1 MIYTITQNLLYIN
14 NVIEGYISTGDM
26 TFNDAWKIYVF
37 YRDCKDTGKIID
49 YIETELESDS
59 QELLKD
65 IEMLQTE
72 SSRFLKL
79 YYANRH
85 VFEKID
91 FEMICN
97 KHLSVFSKKAQDA
110 HDISNEAWDRYK
122 VIDNRIDNAWYSG
135 NDDPKLE
142 EEHAKLKAEYDKLS
156 QYTQGLYQG
165 HRDEQIRIS
174 GLFCLK
180 IGAVVMLVSVLSQMS
195 TVVVDGYETHKN
207 TGGA

>member
-1 MIYTITQNLLYIN
+1 
-14 NVIEGYISTGDM
+14 M

-37 YRDCKDTGKIID
+37 YRDSKDTGKIID
-49 YIETELESDS
+49 YLETELESDS
-59 QELLKD
+59 QELLKA

-79 YYANRH
+79 YYANKY

-91 FEMICN
+91 FEIICS

-122 VIDNRIDNAWYSG
+122 VIDKRLDNAWYSG
-135 NDDPKLE
+135 NDNPKLE

-156 QYTQGLYQG
+156 QYTQGLYQA
-165 HRDEQIRIS
+165 HRDEQIKIS

-180 IGAVVMLVSVLSQMS
+180 IGAVVMLVSVLDNIANIILENNN
-195 TVVVDGYETHKN
+195 VE
-207 TGGA
+207 GGI

>member
-1 MIYTITQNLLYIN
+1 MIYTIAQNLLYIN

-26 TFNDAWKIYVF
+26 TFNDAWKIYEF
-37 YRDCKDTGKIID
+37 YRDSKDTGKIID

-65 IEMLQTE
+65 IEMLQME

-79 YYANRH
+79 YYANKH

-91 FEMICN
+91 FEMICS

-110 HDISNEAWDRYK
+110 HDISNEAWDRYN
-122 VIDNRIDNAWYSG
+122 VIDKRLDNAWYSG

-142 EEHAKLKAEYDKLS
+142 EEHARLKAEYDKLS
-156 QYTQGLYQG
+156 QNTKGLYQA
-165 HRDEQIRIS
+165 HRDEHIRIS

-180 IGAVVMLVSVLSQMS
+180 IGAVVMLVSVLTQMA
-195 TVVVDGYETHKN
+195 TVVLEGYGTHKK

>member
-1 MIYTITQNLLYIN
+1 MIYTIAQNLLYIN

-26 TFNDAWKIYVF
+26 TFNDAWKIYEF
-37 YRDCKDTGKIID
+37 YRDSKDTGKIID

-79 YYANRH
+79 YYANKH

-91 FEMICN
+91 FEMICS

-110 HDISNEAWDRYK
+110 HDISNEAWDRYN
-122 VIDNRIDNAWYSG
+122 VIDKRLDNAWYSG

-142 EEHAKLKAEYDKLS
+142 EEHARLKAEYDKLS
-156 QYTQGLYQG
+156 QNTKGLYQL
-165 HRDEQIRIS
+165 I
-174 GLFCLK
+174 
-180 IGAVVMLVSVLSQMS
+180 VMSI
-195 TVVVDGYETHKN
+195 
-207 TGGA
+207 

>member
-1 MIYTITQNLLYIN
+1 MIYTIAQNLLYIN

-26 TFNDAWKIYVF
+26 AFSDAWKIYVF

-49 YIETELESDS
+49 YLETELESDS

-79 YYANRH
+79 YYANKH

-91 FEMICN
+91 FEMICS

-122 VIDNRIDNAWYSG
+122 VIDKRLDNAWYSG
-135 NDDPKLE
+135 NDNPKLE

-156 QYTQGLYQG
+156 QYTQGLYQA
-165 HRDEQIRIS
+165 HRDEQIKIS

-180 IGAVVMLVSVLSQMS
+180 IGAVVMLVSVLDNIANIILENNN
-195 TVVVDGYETHKN
+195 VE
-207 TGGA
+207 GGI

>member
-1 MIYTITQNLLYIN
+1 MIYTIAQNLLYIN

-37 YRDCKDTGKIID
+37 YRDSKDTGKIID
-49 YIETELESDS
+49 YLETELESDS
-59 QELLKD
+59 QELLNA

-79 YYANRH
+79 YYANKY

-91 FEMICN
+91 FEIICS

-122 VIDNRIDNAWYSG
+122 VIDKRLDNAWYSG
-135 NDDPKLE
+135 NDNPKLE

-156 QYTQGLYQG
+156 QYTQGLYQA
-165 HRDEQIRIS
+165 HRDEQIKIS

-180 IGAVVMLVSVLSQMS
+180 IGAVVMLVSVLDNIANIILENNN
-195 TVVVDGYETHKN
+195 VE
-207 TGGA
+207 GGI